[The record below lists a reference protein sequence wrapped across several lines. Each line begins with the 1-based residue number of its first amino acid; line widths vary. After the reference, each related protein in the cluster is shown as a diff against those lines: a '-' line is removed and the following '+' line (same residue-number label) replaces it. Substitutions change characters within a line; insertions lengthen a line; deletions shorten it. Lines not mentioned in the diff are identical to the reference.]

1 VHIMGEEGGEL
12 VELSKF
18 CELVRVFMPADV
30 DRECACSPE
39 KGTSIG
45 ALPASLTADD
55 FAEE

>member
-1 VHIMGEEGGEL
+1 MGEEGGEL